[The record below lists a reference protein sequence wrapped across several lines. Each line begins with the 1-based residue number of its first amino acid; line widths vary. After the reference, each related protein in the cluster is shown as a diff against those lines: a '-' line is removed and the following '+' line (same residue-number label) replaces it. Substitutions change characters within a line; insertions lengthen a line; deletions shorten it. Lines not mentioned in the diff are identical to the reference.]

1 MTVYL
6 VFENMGYDGISLTDA
21 KVFTN
26 EADAIKYK
34 EQLEQTP
41 LIGYI
46 DIKTMELEQAK
57 QNMYIHHTIKN

>member
-46 DIKTMELEQAK
+46 DIKTMELE
-57 QNMYIHHTIKN
+57 

>member
-1 MTVYL
+1 MKTTTVYL
-6 VFENMGYDGISLTDA
+6 VFENMGYDGISLIDA

-41 LIGYI
+41 LVG
-46 DIKTMELEQAK
+46 DIEITTMEL
-57 QNMYIHHTIKN
+57 N